1 MATKKTTSRITSIF
15 APGNQVII
23 RTVTLHYTG
32 RVIATDDHWIH
43 LDDAA
48 WIADTGRWAEALKS
62 GKLNEVEPYPGRC
75 SIPVGCIVDVSPWDH
90 PLPRT
95 TL

>member
-1 MATKKTTSRITSIF
+1 MATKKTTKPKSILT
-15 APGNQVII
+15 PGAAVII

-32 RVIATDDHWIH
+32 RITNVDDRWIH

-48 WIADTGRWAEALKS
+48 WIADTGRWAEALKT
-62 GKLNEVEPYPGRC
+62 GTLNEVEPYPGGC
-75 SIPVGCIVDVSPWDH
+75 AVSVGAVVDVSPWPH